1 MARVPS
7 CNPPAC
13 GVRIFNIVFSTPGRY
28 ARGFVIRR
36 VFMFKNLYYGWWIVL
51 ACFIINLYVGG
62 IIFFSFTAFF
72 EPIQHE
78 FGWSYTQISLA
89 TSLRGLEMGIFA
101 PIVGFLVDRFGS
113 RKLLLGGTIVIGIG
127 LVLLS
132 FTQSLLMF
140 YLCFLFIALGAGGCT
155 SVVTMTAVAIWFKKN
170 VGLALGIMASGFG
183 AGGLIIPLIVFLIDA
198 SGWRF
203 TLVILGAGMWLLGI
217 PLSLIVRDRPEQL
230 GWGPD
235 GTVTESST
243 TSGQGESS
251 EKTKGA
257 FLEMIKTRSFL
268 YLNAAETVRM
278 MAVTA
283 VVTHLMPYLSSIGM
297 SRAASGAV
305 AAALPLVSI
314 VGRFGFGWWGD
325 RYDKRI
331 VLATTFFLMSA
342 GVFAFCYVQSFWVL
356 VLFILLFAPGF
367 GGSMVLRGAMLQEYF
382 GMASF
387 GKMLGI
393 VLGSASIGG
402 IIGPTLAGWAFDT
415 LGSYTSVWYG
425 LCGISGV
432 AIFLIMKIKP
442 IVSPSGTT
450 LN

>member
-1 MARVPS
+1 
-7 CNPPAC
+7 
-13 GVRIFNIVFSTPGRY
+13 
-28 ARGFVIRR
+28 
-36 VFMFKNLYYGWWIVL
+36 MFKNLYYGWWIVL

-72 EPIQHE
+72 EPIQQE

-183 AGGLIIPLIVFLIDA
+183 AGGLIIPLIVSMIDA
-198 SGWRF
+198 SGWRL
-203 TLVILGAGMWLLGI
+203 TLVILGVGMWLLGV
-217 PLSLIVRDRPEQL
+217 PLSLIVRDRPDQL
-230 GWGPD
+230 GLSPD
-235 GTVTESST
+235 GPLTESST
-243 TSGQGESS
+243 TSDQGESP
-251 EKTKGA
+251 EKTKRA
-257 FLEMIKTRSFL
+257 FLEMIKKRSFL
-268 YLNAAETVRM
+268 YLNIAETVRM
-278 MAVTA
+278 MTVTA
-283 VVTHLMPYLSSIGM
+283 VVTHLMPYLSSIGIP
-297 SRAASGAV
+297 RAASGAV

-325 RYDKRI
+325 RFDKRI

-356 VLFILLFAPGF
+356 LLFILLFAPGF
-367 GGSMVLRGAMLQEYF
+367 GGSMVLRGAILQEYY

-442 IVSPSGTT
+442 NVSPSGAA

>member
-1 MARVPS
+1 
-7 CNPPAC
+7 
-13 GVRIFNIVFSTPGRY
+13 
-28 ARGFVIRR
+28 
-36 VFMFKNLYYGWWIVL
+36 MFKNLYYGWWIVL

-62 IIFFSFTAFF
+62 VIYFSFTAFF

-198 SGWRF
+198 SGWRL

-230 GWGPD
+230 GLSPD
-235 GTVTESST
+235 GPVTESST
-243 TSGQGESS
+243 TSDQGESF

-268 YLNAAETVRM
+268 YLNIAETVRM
-278 MAVTA
+278 MAVTT

-297 SRAASGAV
+297 SRATSGAV

-325 RYDKRI
+325 RFDKRI
-331 VLATTFFLMSA
+331 CPVNNFFLDERGGVCLLLCALLLGPAALCSSLRA
-342 GVFAFCYVQSFWVL
+342 GFWWEHGFAGRHSSRVFWNGFLREDARHCARVRIHRRNYRPH
-356 VLFILLFAPGF
+356 PGR
-367 GGSMVLRGAMLQEYF
+367 M
-382 GMASF
+382 
-387 GKMLGI
+387 
-393 VLGSASIGG
+393 
-402 IIGPTLAGWAFDT
+402 
-415 LGSYTSVWYG
+415 
-425 LCGISGV
+425 GV
-432 AIFLIMKIKP
+432 
-442 IVSPSGTT
+442 
-450 LN
+450 

>member
-1 MARVPS
+1 
-7 CNPPAC
+7 
-13 GVRIFNIVFSTPGRY
+13 
-28 ARGFVIRR
+28 
-36 VFMFKNLYYGWWIVL
+36 MFKNLYYGWWIVL

-72 EPIQHE
+72 EPIQQE

-183 AGGLIIPLIVFLIDA
+183 AGGLIIPLIVFMIDA
-198 SGWRF
+198 SGWRL
-203 TLVILGAGMWLLGI
+203 TLVILGVGMWLLGV
-217 PLSLIVRDRPEQL
+217 PLSLIVRDRPDQL
-230 GWGPD
+230 GLSPD
-235 GTVTESST
+235 GPLTESST
-243 TSGQGESS
+243 TSDQGESP
-251 EKTKGA
+251 EKTKRA
-257 FLEMIKTRSFL
+257 FLEMIKKRSFL
-268 YLNAAETVRM
+268 YLNIAETVRM
-278 MAVTA
+278 MTVTA
-283 VVTHLMPYLSSIGM
+283 VVTHLMPYLSSIGIP
-297 SRAASGAV
+297 RATSGAV

-325 RYDKRI
+325 RFDKRI

-356 VLFILLFAPGF
+356 LLFILLFAPGF
-367 GGSMVLRGAMLQEYF
+367 GGSMVLRGAILQEYY

-432 AIFLIMKIKP
+432 AIFLIMKMKP
-442 IVSPSGTT
+442 TVSPLGSA

>member
-1 MARVPS
+1 
-7 CNPPAC
+7 
-13 GVRIFNIVFSTPGRY
+13 
-28 ARGFVIRR
+28 
-36 VFMFKNLYYGWWIVL
+36 MFKNLYYGWWVVL

-72 EPIQHE
+72 EPIQQE

-132 FTQSLLMF
+132 FTHSLLMF

-155 SVVTMTAVAIWFKKN
+155 SVVTMTAVAIWFQKN

-183 AGGLIIPLIVFLIDA
+183 AGGLIVPLIVFMIDA
-198 SGWRF
+198 SGWRL
-203 TLVILGAGMWLLGI
+203 TLVILGVGMWLLGI
-217 PLSLIVRDRPEQL
+217 PLSLIVRDRADQL
-230 GWGPD
+230 GLSPD
-235 GTVTESST
+235 GPLTESST
-243 TSGQGESS
+243 TSDQGESP
-251 EKTKGA
+251 EKAKRA
-257 FLEMIKTRSFL
+257 FLEMIKKRSFL
-268 YLNAAETVRM
+268 YLNIAETVRM
-278 MAVTA
+278 MTVTA
-283 VVTHLMPYLSSIGM
+283 VVTHLMPYLSSIGIP
-297 SRAASGAV
+297 RAASGAV

-325 RYDKRI
+325 RFDKRI
-331 VLATTFFLMSA
+331 VMSVTFCLMSA
-342 GVFAFCYVQSFWVL
+342 GALAFCYVQSFWVL
-356 VLFILLFAPGF
+356 LLFILLFAPGF
-367 GGSMVLRGAMLQEYF
+367 GGSMVLRGAILQEYY

>member
-1 MARVPS
+1 
-7 CNPPAC
+7 
-13 GVRIFNIVFSTPGRY
+13 
-28 ARGFVIRR
+28 
-36 VFMFKNLYYGWWIVL
+36 MFKNLYYGWWIVL

-72 EPIQHE
+72 EPIQQE

-127 LVLLS
+127 LVFLS
-132 FTQSLLMF
+132 FTRSLLMF

-183 AGGLIIPLIVFLIDA
+183 AGGLIIPLIVFMIDA
-198 SGWRF
+198 SGWRL
-203 TLVILGAGMWLLGI
+203 TLVILGAGMWLLGV
-217 PLSLIVRDRPEQL
+217 PLSLIVRDRPDQL
-230 GWGPD
+230 GFSPD
-235 GTVTESST
+235 GPLTESST
-243 TSGQGESS
+243 TSDQGESP
-251 EKTKGA
+251 EKTKRF
-257 FLEMIKTRSFL
+257 FLEMIKKRSFL
-268 YLNAAETVRM
+268 YLNIAETVRM
-278 MAVTA
+278 MTVTA
-283 VVTHLMPYLSSIGM
+283 VVTHLMPYLSSIGIP
-297 SRAASGAV
+297 RATSGAV

-325 RYDKRI
+325 RFDKRI
-331 VLATTFFLMSA
+331 VLATAFFLMSA

-356 VLFILLFAPGF
+356 LLFILLFAPGF
-367 GGSMVLRGAMLQEYF
+367 GGSMVLRGAILQEYY

-425 LCGISGV
+425 LCGISGI
-432 AIFLIMKIKP
+432 AIFLIMKIRP
-442 IVSPSGTT
+442 IVSPSGAT

>member
-1 MARVPS
+1 
-7 CNPPAC
+7 
-13 GVRIFNIVFSTPGRY
+13 
-28 ARGFVIRR
+28 
-36 VFMFKNLYYGWWIVL
+36 MFKNLYYGWWVVL

-72 EPIQHE
+72 EPIQQE

-132 FTQSLLMF
+132 FTHSLLMF

-183 AGGLIIPLIVFLIDA
+183 AGGLIVPLIVFMIDA
-198 SGWRF
+198 SGWRL
-203 TLVILGAGMWLLGI
+203 TLVILGVGMWLLGI

-230 GWGPD
+230 GLSPD
-235 GTVTESST
+235 GPLTESST
-243 TSGQGESS
+243 TSDHGESL
-251 EKTKGA
+251 EKKKRA
-257 FLEMIKTRSFL
+257 FLEMIKKRSFL
-268 YLNAAETVRM
+268 YLNIAETVRM
-278 MAVTA
+278 MTVTA
-283 VVTHLMPYLSSIGM
+283 VVTHLMPYLSSIGIP
-297 SRAASGAV
+297 RATSGAV

-325 RYDKRI
+325 RFDKRI

-356 VLFILLFAPGF
+356 LLFILLFAPGF
-367 GGSMVLRGAMLQEYF
+367 GGSMVLRGAILQEYY

>member
-1 MARVPS
+1 
-7 CNPPAC
+7 
-13 GVRIFNIVFSTPGRY
+13 
-28 ARGFVIRR
+28 
-36 VFMFKNLYYGWWIVL
+36 MFKNLYYGWWIVL

-72 EPIQHE
+72 EPIHQE

-183 AGGLIIPLIVFLIDA
+183 AGGLIIPLIVSMIDA
-198 SGWRF
+198 SGWRL
-203 TLVILGAGMWLLGI
+203 TLVILGVGMWLLGV
-217 PLSLIVRDRPEQL
+217 PLSLIVRDRPDQL
-230 GWGPD
+230 GLSPD
-235 GTVTESST
+235 GPLTESST
-243 TSGQGESS
+243 TSDQGESP
-251 EKTKGA
+251 EKTKRA
-257 FLEMIKTRSFL
+257 FLEMIKKRSFL
-268 YLNAAETVRM
+268 YLNIAETVRM
-278 MAVTA
+278 MTVTA
-283 VVTHLMPYLSSIGM
+283 VVTHLMPYLSSIGIP
-297 SRAASGAV
+297 RATSGAV

-325 RYDKRI
+325 RFDKRI

-356 VLFILLFAPGF
+356 LLFILLFAPGF
-367 GGSMVLRGAMLQEYF
+367 GGSMVLRGAILQEYY

>member
-1 MARVPS
+1 
-7 CNPPAC
+7 
-13 GVRIFNIVFSTPGRY
+13 
-28 ARGFVIRR
+28 
-36 VFMFKNLYYGWWIVL
+36 MFKNLYYGWWIVL
-51 ACFIINLYVGG
+51 ACFVINLYVGG

-72 EPIQHE
+72 EPIQQE

-132 FTQSLLMF
+132 FTHSLLMF

-155 SVVTMTAVAIWFKKN
+155 SVVTMTAVAIWFQKN

-183 AGGLIIPLIVFLIDA
+183 AGGLIIPLIVFLIDE
-198 SGWRF
+198 SGWRI
-203 TLVILGAGMWLLGI
+203 TLVILGVGMWLLGI

-230 GWGPD
+230 GSSPD
-235 GTVTESST
+235 GPLTESST
-243 TSGQGESS
+243 TSDQGESP
-251 EKTKGA
+251 EKTKRA
-257 FLEMIKTRSFL
+257 FLEMIKKRSFL
-268 YLNAAETVRM
+268 YLNIAETVRM

-297 SRAASGAV
+297 SRATSGAV

-325 RYDKRI
+325 RFDKRF

-356 VLFILLFAPGF
+356 LVFILLFAPGF
-367 GGSMVLRGAMLQEYF
+367 GGSMVLRGAILQEYF

-432 AIFLIMKIKP
+432 AIFLVVKIKP

>member
-1 MARVPS
+1 
-7 CNPPAC
+7 
-13 GVRIFNIVFSTPGRY
+13 
-28 ARGFVIRR
+28 
-36 VFMFKNLYYGWWIVL
+36 
-51 ACFIINLYVGG
+51 
-62 IIFFSFTAFF
+62 
-72 EPIQHE
+72 
-78 FGWSYTQISLA
+78 
-89 TSLRGLEMGIFA
+89 
-101 PIVGFLVDRFGS
+101 
-113 RKLLLGGTIVIGIG
+113 
-127 LVLLS
+127 
-132 FTQSLLMF
+132 MF

-183 AGGLIIPLIVFLIDA
+183 AGGLIIPLIVSMIDA
-198 SGWRF
+198 SGWRL
-203 TLVILGAGMWLLGI
+203 TLVILGVGMWLLGV
-217 PLSLIVRDRPEQL
+217 PLSLIVRDRPDQL
-230 GWGPD
+230 GLSPD
-235 GTVTESST
+235 GPLTESST
-243 TSGQGESS
+243 TSDQGESP
-251 EKTKGA
+251 EKTKRA
-257 FLEMIKTRSFL
+257 FLEMIKKRSFL
-268 YLNAAETVRM
+268 YLNIAETVRM
-278 MAVTA
+278 MTVTA
-283 VVTHLMPYLSSIGM
+283 VVTHLMPYLSSIGIP
-297 SRAASGAV
+297 RAASGAV

-325 RYDKRI
+325 RFDKRI

-356 VLFILLFAPGF
+356 LLFILLFAPGF
-367 GGSMVLRGAMLQEYF
+367 GGSMVLRGAILQEYY

-442 IVSPSGTT
+442 NVSPSGAA